1 MTVPV
6 PATLNLTLMSSKLQN
21 YVRTH
26 RRRAGLSQK
35 EMAFL
40 LGCTSEAKVSRYE
53 RFVRQPTL
61 ETVLAYEAIFG
72 APARELFAGVYERA
86 RAEIQNRAR
95 ALSENLDGENTDA
108 STARKREFLNR
119 VASYKPF

>member
-1 MTVPV
+1 
-6 PATLNLTLMSSKLQN
+6 MSSKLQN

-40 LGCTSEAKVSRYE
+40 LGCASEAKVSRYE

-72 APARELFAGVYERA
+72 TSARELFAGVYERA
-86 RAEIQNRAR
+86 RAEIQSRAR
-95 ALSENLDGENTDA
+95 TLSENLESESDPIA
-108 STARKREFLNR
+108 VRKREFLQT
-119 VASYKPF
+119 VASSKLTISK